1 MSTTARS
8 ITGLLTMEFI
18 KLTGL
23 AFLIALPA
31 SYLVMRRWL
40 EAFAY
45 RIELGP
51 GLFLAAGAVAL
62 GIALLTVSYQSIKAA
77 VADPVESLRYE

>member
-1 MSTTARS
+1 
-8 ITGLLTMEFI
+8 MEFI
-18 KLTGL
+18 ELTGL